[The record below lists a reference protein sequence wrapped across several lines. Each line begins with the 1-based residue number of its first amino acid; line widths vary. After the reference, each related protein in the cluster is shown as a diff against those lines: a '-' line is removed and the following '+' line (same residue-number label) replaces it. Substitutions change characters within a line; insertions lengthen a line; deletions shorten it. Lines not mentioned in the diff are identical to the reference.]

1 MSALVIALLIFAFL
15 GLGFLAVE
23 AHKMDMA
30 ALNAKWQAKYDED
43 TGDLG
48 EEITGLEVRL
58 DAAKN
63 REAAA
68 NALLAIER
76 EDHANTHG
84 DAEWER
90 IRATVMQAE
99 LDRHFLMPTIDG
111 LRAAHRDLAPVVP
124 IGGRG

>member
-1 MSALVIALLIFAFL
+1 MSALVIGLLILAVV

-23 AHKMDMA
+23 AHRKDMA

-43 TGDLG
+43 HGDWADEHERLGYENIALTRKVASKESRLRDELRNHAVTQGDL
-48 EEITGLEVRL
+48 EWQTLR
-58 DAAKN
+58 
-63 REAAA
+63 
-68 NALLAIER
+68 
-76 EDHANTHG
+76 NT
-84 DAEWER
+84 
-90 IRATVMQAE
+90 VLQAE